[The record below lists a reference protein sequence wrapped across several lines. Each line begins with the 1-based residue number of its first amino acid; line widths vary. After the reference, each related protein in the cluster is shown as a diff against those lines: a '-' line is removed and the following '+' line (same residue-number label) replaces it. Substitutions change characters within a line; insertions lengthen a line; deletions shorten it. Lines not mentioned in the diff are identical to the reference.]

1 LWYHLNIEQNTRRRL
16 ALTAFWALTA
26 AAAVGQEPRLP
37 AAEHGLPPMAFP
49 SRAMVAAPRLSEL
62 YAGAHPS
69 LAAGGGPEASRLHQ
83 QLVVPVP
90 VETAAYRH
98 TFRALLAAPDK
109 TDRYDELIFKYARR
123 NRLDARFV
131 KSIMAAE
138 SEFDPNAVSPS
149 GARGLMQVMPRTSD
163 MLGVPSAKLRDPE
176 GGIKAGTAY
185 LQELFRTAWK
195 DYHLEGVRYTDAPP
209 WVLQRV
215 VAAYHSGPKALRSRR
230 WYASTRA
237 YVRKVV
243 LYYNSNV
250 TDLRR
255 PRAAARSLPSFADTL
270 APSGTLY

>member
-1 LWYHLNIEQNTRRRL
+1 LWYHWGIDHITRRRL

-26 AAAVGQEPRLP
+26 ASAISQEPRLP
-37 AAEHGLPPMAFP
+37 AAERGLPPMAFAP
-49 SRAMVAAPRLSEL
+49 RAMVAAPRLSEL

-69 LAAGGGPEASRLHQ
+69 LAAGGPSASRLHQ
-83 QLVVPVP
+83 QLVVPIP
-90 VETAAYRH
+90 VETAAYRR
-98 TFRALLAAPDK
+98 TFRALLADPDK

-123 NRLDARFV
+123 NHLDARFV

-138 SEFDPNAVSPS
+138 SEFDPGAVSPS
-149 GARGLMQVMPRTSD
+149 GARGLMQVMPRTSEQ
-163 MLGVPSAKLRDPE
+163 LGVPAYKLQDPE
-176 GGIKAGTAY
+176 GGIKAGSAY
-185 LQELFRTAWK
+185 LQDLFRIAWK

-215 VAAYHSGPKALRSRR
+215 IAAYHSGPKALRGRR

-255 PRAAARSLPSFADTL
+255 PRASARALPSFADTL

>member
-1 LWYHLNIEQNTRRRL
+1 LWYHLSIRQNTLRRL
-16 ALTAFWALTA
+16 ALAALPALIVGSVA
-26 AAAVGQEPRLP
+26 AQEPSLP
-37 AAEHGLPPMAFP
+37 VGEHALAPMAFQ
-49 SRAMVAAPRLSEL
+49 SRAMVAAPRLSEP
-62 YAGAHPS
+62 YAGVHPA
-69 LAAGGGPEASRLHQ
+69 LAAGGPAASRLHQ

-90 VETAAYRH
+90 IETAAYKR
-98 TFRALLAAPDK
+98 TFRALLADPDK

-138 SEFDPNAVSPS
+138 SEFDPGAVSPS
-149 GARGLMQVMPRTSD
+149 GARGLMQVMPRTAD
-163 MLGVPSAKLRDPE
+163 NLGVPASKLKDPE

-185 LQELFRTAWK
+185 LQELFREAWK

-215 VAAYHSGPKALRSRR
+215 IAAYHSGPKALRSRR
-230 WYASTRA
+230 WFSSTRA

-255 PRAAARSLPSFADTL
+255 PRAADRVLPSFADTL